1 MKVWIVSPCFFD
13 TASFLRV
20 RDEAKQSLISELP
33 GTELTFVLIDD
44 SAGQDR
50 AVKDVAELEDIRVVR
65 PPYNLGHQGAL
76 VFALR
81 EMGGVVKEDDLIVTM
96 DADGEDRPQDLG
108 DLIAPLLRNRHN
120 LQKVSI
126 ARRTR
131 RSETVLF
138 KVLYSCFKAV
148 FRTLTGTVVRNG
160 NFAAYRGWLLH
171 EVIFHPHFDQCYSA
185 SFISL
190 PMQIEMVPLPRGE
203 RYGGKSRMGY
213 TNLITHGIRMLMP
226 FSERI
231 ATRGMVASAILLC
244 VCAVG
249 LLGSLIVG
257 WPVVVPILGLT
268 CGTLTLG
275 IFVLLFATFSQS
287 KSHTLRRLSE
297 FHNSR

>member
-13 TASFLRV
+13 TDSFLRV
-20 RDEAKQSLISELP
+20 RGEAKKIIASALP
-33 GTELTFVLIDD
+33 AAELTFVLIDD
-44 SAGQDR
+44 SAGQDH
-50 AVKDVAELEDIRVVR
+50 AVASAVRFQDVQVVT

-81 EMGGVVKEDDLIVTM
+81 EIGYLVEEDEFIVTM
-96 DADGEDRPQDLG
+96 DSDGEDRPQDLG
-108 DLIAPLLRNRHN
+108 ELIAPLLRDQEN

-131 RSETVLF
+131 RAETVTF
-138 KVLYSCFKAV
+138 KILYLCFKAV
-148 FRTLTGTVVRNG
+148 FYTLTGIVVRNG

-203 RYGGKSRMGY
+203 RYGGRSNMGY
-213 TNLITHGIRMLMP
+213 IGLITHGIRMLMP

-231 ATRGMVASAILLC
+231 ATRGIVASVVLL
-244 VCAVG
+244 AVSG
-249 LLGSLIVG
+249 IALLGSLFTRWSVTV
-257 WPVVVPILGLT
+257 PVLGLIY
-268 CGTLTLG
+268 GTLTLG

-287 KSHTLRRLSE
+287 KSHTLRRLSD
-297 FHNSR
+297 FRRTR